1 MTIIDVATLTCP
13 ECGAEHTETMT
24 DASCQFFYRCERCGV
39 TLRPA
44 EGDCCVFCTYAD
56 VPCPP
61 IQQERAAGQGEIGI
75 TSSPRSTPDTA

>member
-1 MTIIDVATLTCP
+1 MTIIDIATLTCP
-13 ECGAEHTETMT
+13 ECGAEHAETMT

-44 EGDCCVFCTYAD
+44 DGDCCVFCTYAD

-75 TSSPRSTPDTA
+75 TSSPRSAPDTA